1 MKSTAA
7 HSRCLSHLLAR
18 PWQVGPGTTCMMGVV
33 LQSTAT
39 AAASSFS
46 SHTAL
51 LQNGVDQIAA
61 NYFRVVEGKA
71 ALQENVVSAQQ
82 GY

>member
-1 MKSTAA
+1 MMAVAA
-7 HSRCLSHLLAR
+7 DY
-18 PWQVGPGTTCMMGVV
+18 
-33 LQSTAT
+33 TAT
-39 AAASSFS
+39 AAASFFNSD
-46 SHTAL
+46 TAM